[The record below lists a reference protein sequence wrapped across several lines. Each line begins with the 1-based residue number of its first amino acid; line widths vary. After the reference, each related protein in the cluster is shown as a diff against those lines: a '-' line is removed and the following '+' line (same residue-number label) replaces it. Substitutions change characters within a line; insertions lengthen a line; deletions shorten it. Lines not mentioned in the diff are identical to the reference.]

1 MNKRKIIWIISAVCV
16 VAVVITAICLT
27 KCSGKGAIVCNTE
40 QVQENTVETTVTATG
55 YVQPVDKVEV
65 GTQVSGVIE
74 KIFVDFNSQVKKG
87 QLLAELDKS
96 TLVERVTQAQA
107 SLTSAES
114 DLSYAQQNY
123 NRVKGLYD
131 QKAATEAA
139 YEEALNRLTQAQTT
153 VANQK
158 ANLHQAKVN
167 LSYAE
172 IYSPI
177 DGVILDR
184 AVEEGQTVAASFST
198 PTMFT
203 IANDLKNMQV
213 EANVDEADIGNVK
226 KGQKVSFTV
235 DAYSDLTFS
244 GTVEQIRLQP
254 VVSNN
259 VVTYTVIIA
268 APNPDEKLFPGMT
281 ASITIITRNEK
292 GVTVSNEAL
301 NFVPT
306 EQVFAL
312 YKMDAKPKGKPA
324 NNELKGDF
332 TSMSPVR
339 GSSSNMKTVW
349 IETTDGKIE
358 PRAIEI
364 GLTDGINT
372 IVTQGLEKGET
383 VIVSANEVEKT
394 SDGASASNPLI
405 PGPPK
410 RK

>member
-1 MNKRKIIWIISAVCV
+1 
-16 VAVVITAICLT
+16 
-27 KCSGKGAIVCNTE
+27 
-40 QVQENTVETTVTATG
+40 
-55 YVQPVDKVEV
+55 
-65 GTQVSGVIE
+65 
-74 KIFVDFNSQVKKG
+74 
-87 QLLAELDKS
+87 LLAELDKS

-114 DLSYAQQNY
+114 DLSYAQQNF

-131 QKAATEAA
+131 LKAATEAS
-139 YEEALNRLTQAQTT
+139 YEEALNRLAQAQTT

-213 EANVDEADIGNVK
+213 EADIDEADIGNIK
-226 KGQKVSFTV
+226 MGQKVIFTV
-235 DAYSDLTFS
+235 DAYSDLTFD

-254 VVSNN
+254 TVTNN
-259 VVTYTVIIA
+259 VVTYTVIVA
-268 APNPDEKLFPGMT
+268 APNPEEKLFPGMT
-281 ASITIITRNEK
+281 ASITIITRSEK

-306 EQVFAL
+306 AQVFD
-312 YKMDAKPKGKPA
+312 YYGMESQPKSEQQDAQMAFGQKDDAGQ
-324 NNELKGDF
+324 
-332 TSMSPVR
+332 
-339 GSSSNMKTVW
+339 KTLWV
-349 IETTDGKIE
+349 ETADGKIE
-358 PRAIEI
+358 PRPVET
-364 GLTDGINT
+364 GLSDGINT
-372 IVTQGLEKGET
+372 IVTQGLAAGET
-383 VIVSANEVEKT
+383 VIVSAYEALTVSTGET
-394 SDGASASNPLI
+394 VSNPLI